1 MAIFA
6 SKEQQPDKVV
16 SVLARVEA
24 TSAICRMRQRK
35 LIDAARMSQAL
46 DALALKM
53 HSVVEQPIDKQ
64 VLLISADLIVRYNL
78 RALDGVQL
86 ASALV
91 ARLERAGSEMRFI
104 ASDNALL
111 EAARREGFQTWDPA
125 D

>member
-1 MAIFA
+1 
-6 SKEQQPDKVV
+6 
-16 SVLARVEA
+16 
-24 TSAICRMRQRK
+24 MRQRK

-46 DALALKM
+46 DALARKM